1 MYMTYTTNPKMP
13 EVRMK
18 AVLLVRQGWSVR
30 KVARYFG
37 FSHGAVLNWLRKA
50 PRDGRRTIPTLSCRP
65 KQSPNAISKD
75 MVARIIATREQSK
88 RCAEVVYE
96 ILKSEGVE
104 VSLSTVKRTLAR
116 YGCLNTRSKW
126 KKKRVYPLRP
136 DVKSPGDLVE
146 FDTVHFVDKD
156 GKRSYVYTALDVY
169 SRYGFAMISKKIGA
183 GPSVKFLKRVQ
194 KYFPFRMKC
203 IQTDNG
209 SEFALHFTDAVQ
221 RMGMSH
227 RHNHP
232 RSPNENGH
240 LERFN
245 RTLQEEIPKH
255 NLCIFLEKDISKFL
269 THYNTKRMHMGIKFK
284 TPEQKIQ
291 EVVTRY

>member
-18 AVLLVRQGWSVR
+18 AVLLVRKGWSVR
-30 KVARYFG
+30 KVSRYFG
-37 FSHGAVLNWLRKA
+37 FSHGAVLNWLKKA

-65 KQSPNAISKD
+65 RQSPKSISKEK
-75 MVARIIATREQSK
+75 VALIIATREESK
-88 RCAEVVYE
+88 RCSEVVYE
-96 ILKSEGVE
+96 ILKNEGMLI
-104 VSLSTVKRTLAR
+104 SLSTVKRTLSR
-116 YGCLNTRSKW
+116 YGCLKKRSKW
-126 KKKRVYPLRP
+126 KKRRVYPPRP
-136 DVKSPGDLVE
+136 DAKHQGDLVE
-146 FDTVHFVDKD
+146 FDTIHFVDKK

-169 SRYGFAMISKKIGA
+169 SRYGFAMISKKVGC
-183 GPSVKFLKRVQ
+183 GLSVRFLK
-194 KYFPFRMKC
+194 KACEYFPFKIKC

-209 SEFALHFTDAVQ
+209 SEFSFHFSDEV
-221 RMGMSH
+221 RRNKISH
-227 RHNHP
+227 RHIHP

-269 THYNTKRMHMGIKFK
+269 THYNTKRMHMGINYQ
-284 TPEQKIQ
+284 TPQQKIH
-291 EVVTRY
+291 EVVTSY